1 MQLAIQILQYE
12 FLGPIKLSEWGPPMD
27 RVVYI
32 IFSKNKDVFNMIYV
46 AESDKTEAR
55 DFFTKNDQ
63 FKCWLSYAG
72 KEENLYLSIYPMWE
86 SSQPERTQLVK
97 KIIADTSQFV
107 TNLMRILKTHQP
119 AQPKQLS
126 QNQSQNQSQSRINFC
141 FLF

>member
-1 MQLAIQILQYE
+1 MQLSIQILQYE

-27 RVVYI
+27 RVAYI

-46 AESDKTEAR
+46 GQSDKTEAR

-86 SSQPERTQLVK
+86 SSGSERSQLVRK
-97 KIIADTSQFV
+97 VISKYKPVCNEVNED
-107 TNLMRILKTHQP
+107 
-119 AQPKQLS
+119 S
-126 QNQSQNQSQSRINFC
+126 QNITTKQAPEPEPEPEPESD
-141 FLF
+141 

>member
-1 MQLAIQILQYE
+1 MSIQILQYE

-27 RVVYI
+27 RVAYI

-46 AESDKTEAR
+46 SESDKTEAR

-86 SSQPERTQLVK
+86 SDRSERTQLVR
-97 KIIADTSQFV
+97 KIISKYKPV
-107 TNLMRILKTHQP
+107 CNEN
-119 AQPKQLS
+119 S
-126 QNQSQNQSQSRINFC
+126 
-141 FLF
+141 